1 MVLIPTG
8 APGMLYLGSKSLSVL
23 NKLAIIKEVAPSNSF
38 HYRVNSK
45 LCYGRTTLSEVY
57 ASEVP
62 NIIES
67 IGSEVWDD
75 IHCNILGLPGIAMKV
90 REV

>member
-1 MVLIPTG
+1 M
-8 APGMLYLGSKSLSVL
+8 L

-75 IHCNILGLPGIAMKV
+75 IYTLQYSWTPRHCNEGQRSL
-90 REV
+90 EE

>member
-1 MVLIPTG
+1 MLPLELEDG
-8 APGMLYLGSKSLSVL
+8 ADSHRCPRY
-23 NKLAIIKEVAPSNSF
+23 AIFGLEILVCVEQ
-38 HYRVNSK
+38 H
-45 LCYGRTTLSEVY
+45 CYGRTTLSEVY
-57 ASEVP
+57 ASEAP